1 MSLVFLI
8 TLKLSHMRVAQQGKL
23 LFRMHGCQI
32 CQQGRVDC
40 NSSSLGQFVQV
51 PSAVR
56 ALLEVFHG
64 FGVWD
69 IWVFE
74 IWPRLQVWVHVV
86 FPHKLHT
93 GLGFWMSSCL
103 CEWQLLTV
111 KSALLAADPAELR
124 PKQLEEPRPSPGSP

>member
-1 MSLVFLI
+1 M
-8 TLKLSHMRVAQQGKL
+8 
-23 LFRMHGCQI
+23 
-32 CQQGRVDC
+32 
-40 NSSSLGQFVQV
+40 QV

-74 IWPRLQVWVHVV
+74 IWPGLQVWVHVV
-86 FPHKLHT
+86 FLHKLHT
-93 GLGFWMSSCL
+93 GL
-103 CEWQLLTV
+103 CEWQLLPV

-124 PKQLEEPRPSPGSP
+124 PRQLEEPRPSPGSP